1 MTIKDDLVSG
11 VKKKKSAVIVGISS
25 PIRVRSKLYVMKK
38 LFEKAKRNP
47 FVDTESFES
56 YLKYIAQQ
64 IEDIEGVKVKSSKPD
79 EIYKT
84 LKSLGWLREVNYMAF
99 YVITTNYAIA

>member
-1 MTIKDDLVSG
+1 MIPGKDISG
-11 VKKKKSAVIVGISS
+11 VRKKKSAIVVGISS
-25 PIRVRSKLYVMKK
+25 PIRVRSKMFVMRKLYD
-38 LFEKAKRNP
+38 KAKRNP

-56 YLKYIAQQ
+56 YLKFIARQ
-64 IEDIEGVKVKSSKPD
+64 IEDVEGVKVKSNKAED
-79 EIYKT
+79 IYKT